1 VIRNVVIHLLNEQPM
16 LADIDELPEPSDVA
30 FVCTNLRTM
39 TGTKP
44 VFIDHTESTFVFP
57 YQHIRF
63 VELPTGAGKAAG
75 APGERPRGAES
86 QPAAPAAPEPELEID
101 EDFLRRVRDI

>member
-1 VIRNVVIHLLNEQPM
+1 MNEQPM
-16 LADIDELPEPSDVA
+16 LADIDELPAPSDVA

-63 VELPTGAGKAAG
+63 VELPTGAPGKAAG
-75 APGERPRGAES
+75 TPGERPRGAES
-86 QPAAPAAPEPELEID
+86 PPVAPPEPEPDLEID